1 MQHALP
7 RLLSLSVACTNQRHV
22 PAKGLAEVRRG
33 PAAGGAPAVEAAAVA
48 RLCHLL
54 QRLWLHLA
62 QILRRWRAS
71 GPRRFAQMTER
82 TAVPPLG
89 GRARAFARARVR

>member
-1 MQHALP
+1 MLVIGLFAG
-7 RLLSLSVACTNQRHV
+7 LLTV
-22 PAKGLAEVRRG
+22 PT
-33 PAAGGAPAVEAAAVA
+33 APVEAAAVP